1 VIYIVVVDTVLLM
14 AIPNGLI
21 DYKMALLFQTPVV
34 TKRLKV
40 AAKVS
45 KTEGAMTMFVKQSM
59 FMVVWK
65 SSKINLKM
73 MWCQ

>member
-1 VIYIVVVDTVLLM
+1 MIYTAVVDTVLPM

-21 DYKMALLFQTPVV
+21 DYKMALLFQTLVA
-34 TKRLKV
+34 TKRLKA

-45 KTEGAMTMFVKQSM
+45 KTKGATTMFVKQSM
-59 FMVVWK
+59 CMVVWK

>member
-21 DYKMALLFQTPVV
+21 DYKMALLFQTPVA
-34 TKRLKV
+34 TKRLKA

-45 KTEGAMTMFVKQSM
+45 KTEGAMTMFAKQSM

-73 MWCQ
+73 MWCR